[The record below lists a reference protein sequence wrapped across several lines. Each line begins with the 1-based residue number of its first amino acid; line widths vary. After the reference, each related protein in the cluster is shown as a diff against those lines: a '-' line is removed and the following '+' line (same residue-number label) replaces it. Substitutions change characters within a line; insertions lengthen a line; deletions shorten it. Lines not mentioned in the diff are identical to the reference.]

1 MFGEVFSFFF
11 RSSTFLHCANYRIQ
25 TRLFLPKIG
34 GGIPFPF
41 PGWKEKTPV
50 FTKAVTHKKP
60 NQTTNFPPIS
70 LYKIHGGG
78 ALSGTQASIEACV
91 PDSVFRYKPCAF
103 CQKGSKVFQN
113 GSLIRVT

>member
-11 RSSTFLHCANYRIQ
+11 FASTFLHCANYRIQ

-41 PGWKEKTPV
+41 PTWKEKTPV

-60 NQTTNFPPIS
+60 NQTKTFPLFPSIKYTVVGRYQALWNLRGRS
-70 LYKIHGGG
+70 IVIAYK
-78 ALSGTQASIEACV
+78 TPV
-91 PDSVFRYKPCAF
+91 YKA
-103 CQKGSKVFQN
+103 Q
-113 GSLIRVT
+113 